1 MLLLLDKT
9 ANLLYHYIGGEYGYV
24 PTSYNRILSVEARRI
39 TLKKIIVLLFV
50 AVMCIGLLCGC
61 SDEKLEDGII
71 GIGGIGPLSGDT
83 SAYGTAVQNGAQLAV
98 DEINAM
104 GGLQF
109 ALNFKD
115 DKNSP
120 STSVKSYDKLR
131 EWGMHVL
138 LGAATTEPCLRVVD
152 LADEHDIFTVT
163 PSASAPGVTEGHDNV
178 FRVTYNDNAQGK
190 AAASYIAANALSQK
204 IGIIYKDGDTY
215 SEGVY
220 TAFKTEAERLELEV
234 VAESSFK
241 DGKHDFKKDVAEAM
255 DAGADLLFCPVYYE
269 PAADIITAAAEL
281 EYSPIFFGTD
291 GLDGLFSVEGFNKEL
306 AEGVHLLSPIPA
318 DFTNDKTRQFM
329 EEYQSRF
336 GILPNQFA
344 ADAYDAVYAIYEA
357 VKHAGVT
364 ADMTAEEMCPLLSRA
379 MTEITLDGITGS
391 GNSLAWDANGE
402 VQKAPVVVVIQ
413 SGMYVKK

>member
-1 MLLLLDKT
+1 M
-9 ANLLYHYIGGEYGYV
+9 
-24 PTSYNRILSVEARRI
+24 
-39 TLKKIIVLLFV
+39 KKIIILMLV
-50 AVMCIGLLCGC
+50 AMMCLSFLCSC
-61 SDEKLEDGII
+61 SDEKIEPGVI

-83 SAYGTAVQNGAQLAV
+83 SVYGTAVKNGAQLAV

-104 GGLQF
+104 GGIQF

-120 STSVKSYDKLR
+120 AVSVKSYDKLR
-131 EWGMHVL
+131 EWGMHIL

-152 LADEHDIFTVT
+152 LADEHRIFTVT
-163 PSASAPGVTEGHDNV
+163 PSASSPGVTEGHDNV
-178 FRVTYNDNAQGK
+178 FRVAYNDNAQGK
-190 AAASYIAANALSQK
+190 AAASYIAANALAQK
-204 IGIIYKDGDTY
+204 IAIICKSDDTY
-215 SEGVY
+215 SNGVCA
-220 TAFKTEAERLELEV
+220 AFRAEADRLELEI

-241 DGKHDFKKDVAEAM
+241 DGKHDFKENITEAM
-255 DAGADLLFCPVYYE
+255 EAGADLLFCPVYYE
-269 PAADIITAAAEL
+269 PAAEIITAAAEL

-329 EEYQSRF
+329 EEYQSSY
-336 GILPNQFA
+336 GVLPNQFA

-357 VKHAGVT
+357 AVHAGVT
-364 ADMTAEEMCPLLSRA
+364 ADMTAEEMCPLLSTA

-391 GNSLAWDANGE
+391 GNSLTWDATGE

-413 SGMYVKK
+413 NGMYVKK